1 MAAIKKIGFQIKL
14 DTNGTNPSILKE
26 LIKNKLVDYVAM
38 DIKTVLEENKYN
50 EVVGIKDDR
59 MINKISSSIE
69 ILRNKNINY
78 QFRTTIISNLHT
90 IEIKNRLAE
99 EFKTDNYVLQEFRC
113 EVTIETE
120 LSNPQS

>member
-1 MAAIKKIGFQIKL
+1 
-14 DTNGTNPSILKE
+14 
-26 LIKNKLVDYVAM
+26 
-38 DIKTVLEENKYN
+38 
-50 EVVGIKDDR
+50 
-59 MINKISSSIE
+59 MINKISSSLE

-90 IEIKNRLAE
+90 NEIKNRLAE